1 MFNLSPGAVSK
12 SQNAGQGA
20 GTRQNSSYLDRLI
33 NGGEFGERGI
43 RRGVRPRIAGA
54 GRNSRR

>member
-12 SQNAGQGA
+12 NANAGQGA
-20 GTRQNSSYLDRLI
+20 GTSQRPSYLDRLI

-43 RRGVRPRIAGA
+43 RRGVRPRVAGA
-54 GRNSRR
+54 GRTSRR